1 MNVVFQLDF
10 AGAADSEDVLAARHI
25 IFLEN
30 QRRSRLTPPGTPLP
44 FSNAAQI
51 KAGYLGLLL
60 AQITAQHLS
69 NANLAKGITG
79 LAVRLTQAER
89 DQLFANVT
97 ARLNAGETVAAI
109 IADTAA

>member
-1 MNVVFQLDF
+1 MITFTLDYS
-10 AGAADSEDVLAARHI
+10 GTPVADDVLAARHTI
-25 IFLEN
+25 HLEN
-30 QRRSRLTPPGTPLP
+30 QRLSRLTPPGTALP
-44 FSNAAQI
+44 FANAAQI
-51 KAGYLGLLL
+51 KASYLGLLL

-79 LAVRLTQAER
+79 LAARFTDAER
-89 DQLFANVT
+89 QAIFANIT

>member
-1 MNVVFQLDF
+1 MITFTLDYSGSPD
-10 AGAADSEDVLAARHI
+10 ASDILAARHI

-30 QRRSRLTPPGTPLP
+30 QRRSRLTPPGAPLP
-44 FSNAAQI
+44 FANAAQI
-51 KAGYLGLLL
+51 KASYLGLLL
-60 AQITAQHLS
+60 DQITAQHLS

-109 IADTAA
+109 IADTAS